1 MEFLLSE
8 AGGLKQAMSAVSR
21 TIHVCASSFCAHSK
35 KKKNPTGTKQKQAPS
50 GKKQVCDA
58 HTQPTVIPTVLPPC
72 LLN

>member
-21 TIHVCASSFCAHSK
+21 TIHVCTSSLCAHSE
-35 KKKNPTGTKQKQAPS
+35 KKNPTGTKQKQARS